1 MKASK
6 ILAGLSA
13 ASIAASMLSM
23 VSFADAEHTGKVTI
37 AGNSSWWGAVEVPA
51 ETLLAGAD
59 KDSAKEIVFKAD
71 NNFMIGWNSSEV
83 TGKNEDNTDNYWKT
97 TENATEYTMP
107 ISDINW
113 DEAIYNFQIVA
124 NTNDETPFD
133 VTWEVVSETASEEDA
148 SSEESSELPAP
159 VALPEVET
167 SLEVNVNPGEHEY
180 GGDWGSDVSK
190 VPLTV
195 FQEASKNNA
204 PVFLTI
210 NATRLPG
217 YDYALAAPA
226 DEHGWGKIYNEG
238 AEAGSKFEWKA
249 NSISGLRL
257 KSALTN
263 DQLETVTDPVLQN
276 DGFIVFPSEAK
287 DYEFTI
293 ALSPDAVNSFIAN
306 AEDEP
311 ADDGS
316 LWGGMIFQVY
326 GVKIN
331 SMVAK
336 TVGTAPEANPAST
349 DSGEVN
355 GYMMFAASDWSQS
368 IFPFD
373 DDGNPTENAVYA
385 AINEDGQYSLTYN
398 NAFDVFKTDAASS
411 VPGALIFNID
421 FPGVYSGPNGTKD
434 ENGNKYGDD
443 NQRQLLYPDFDVT
456 IDSIVVDGVE
466 VAFDASKIKKGNVEN
481 QTNNYRVELYN
492 EYGDTKADPA
502 FDPALING
510 DTVTVN
516 FTVKGLEK
524 KDPTVDPEPTPTP
537 DGALLSKDGVVVTK
551 GTDTAF
557 AVSLDGKDLPKAEAL
572 DKYQVGTREYFD
584 YFDNIEEDSYAVMSA
599 DEYDQLKAT
608 KFGFATLDTDTKEY
622 NMTKCAKEL
631 GTFEYAGFTFTAYQ
645 VTDENG
651 VDMICLVYPNLYQTG
666 RYSAIVPALWPL
678 INKEDLDYDT
688 LNYATQGGQ
697 LDFADPYNWTDTC
710 SEDLYDYI
718 KAIHDADPKANVTF
732 TFKAIGTPE
741 GTPVAAF
748 LKTWTVHKANK
759 KDKEYKDVDPA
770 AYELGQIVWCAYGT
784 NDWKKWDEV
793 GTKPSPTGEYEN
805 VNIEFDI
812 QYTKVTKEADY
823 SENDVIYKNV
833 HYTTDENKKTSKSVK
848 GDGTTYYLM
857 PDGSLAKSD
866 NGLEN
871 IKSATAEKKPIEAWI
886 VQTSRNTKYSKG
898 KKWNTSEL
906 NYDATGFEG
915 GPCYKAGETIVLV
928 PKKDWHDYF
937 FTNEGLVD
945 TQATRGMAAG
955 VTNNTRFSQMT
966 ENQINYIKKAA
977 LENGAPGI
985 FYNDVDGDHYVN
997 KNVINGV
1004 DSCQYPYGHFIIFG
1018 DGETENEYSFTMSA
1032 AAIDQILEQ
1041 SLRSE
1046 GAVLPFSIDT
1056 WKRPQAAMH
1065 GPIWLQAHEEAVP
1078 VLAKDGKRNIDV
1090 KVWSSTEVRTPN
1102 EIPYL
1107 YGKSDYKGM
1116 YTPVDENGNPIEA
1129 KKEET
1134 TTTTTTT
1141 TASTPAASST
1151 TSDANADTGAAA
1163 GFGIAGLLLAGAAMV
1178 CAKKKH

>member
-37 AGNSSWWGAVEVPA
+37 AGNSDWWGAVEVSA
-51 ETLLAGAD
+51 DTLLAGAD

-71 NNFMIGWNSSEV
+71 NNFVIGWNSSEV
-83 TGKNEDNTDNYWKT
+83 TGKNDDNTDNYWKMT
-97 TENATEYTMP
+97 TNATEYTMP

-133 VTWEVVSETASEEDA
+133 VTWEVVSEAKDDDS
-148 SSEESSELPAP
+148 SSESTDAPAP

-167 SLEVNVNPGEHEY
+167 NLEATINVGEHEY
-180 GGDWGSDVSK
+180 GGDWASDGGK
-190 VPLTV
+190 VPLEL
-195 FQEASKNNA
+195 FQEAANNNA
-204 PVFLTI
+204 PLFLTI

-226 DEHGWGKIYNEG
+226 DEHGWAKFYNET
-238 AEAGSKFEWKA
+238 ADPESKNAWKA
-249 NSISGLRL
+249 NSVSGLVK
-257 KSALTN
+257 KSALTS
-263 DQLETVTDPVLQN
+263 DQLEAITEPVLQN
-276 DGFIVFPSEAK
+276 DGFVVFPAEAK

-293 ALSPDAVNSFIAN
+293 ALSADAVNSVVAN

-316 LWGGMIFQVY
+316 LWGGAIFQVY
-326 GVKIN
+326 GIKIN
-331 SMVAK
+331 SIVAK
-336 TVGTAPEANPAST
+336 TVGNAPEANPAST

-355 GYMMFAASDWSQS
+355 GYLMFAASDWSQS

-385 AINEDGQYSLTYN
+385 AINEDGEYSLTYN

-411 VPGALIFNID
+411 IPGALIFNID
-421 FPGVYSGPNGTKD
+421 FPEVYSGPNGTKD
-434 ENGNKYGDD
+434 ENGNKYSDD
-443 NQRQLLYPDFDVT
+443 NQRELLYPDFDVT
-456 IDSIVVDGVE
+456 VDSIVVDGVE

-492 EYGDTKADPA
+492 EYGDTKSDPA
-502 FDPALING
+502 FDPALLTG
-510 DTVTVN
+510 DTITVN

-524 KDPTVDPEPTPTP
+524 KDPTVDPEPTPTPTP

-557 AVSLDGKDLPKAEAL
+557 AVTLDGKELDKADAL
-572 DKYQVGTREYFD
+572 DKYQVGTREFFD
-584 YFDNIEEDSYAVMSA
+584 YFDNLENDSYAVMSA
-599 DEYDQLKAT
+599 DEYDQFKAA
-608 KFGFATLDTDTKEY
+608 KFGFNTDDTDSKET
-622 NMTKCAKEL
+622 NLGKRAEIL
-631 GTFEYAGFTFTAYQ
+631 GTFEYAGYTFTVYK

-651 VDMICLVYPNLYQTG
+651 KTTICLVYPNLNQTG

-678 INKEDLDYDT
+678 INKEDLDDDS
-688 LNYATQGGQ
+688 LKYATQGGQ
-697 LDFADPYNWTDTC
+697 LDFADPFNWTDTC

-748 LKTWTVHKANK
+748 LKTWTVHKAT
-759 KDKEYKDVDPA
+759 DKDVEINPK
-770 AYELGQIVWCAYGT
+770 AYEKGQIVWVVNGT

-793 GTKPSPTGEYEN
+793 GTKSESVPKKNDDGS
-805 VNIEFDI
+805 IA
-812 QYTKVTKEADY
+812 YTKEKHTWDLEYKDDAWVYKDKGTKDKEIILNG
-823 SENDVIYKNV
+823 EIYLA
-833 HYTTDENKKTSKSVK
+833 
-848 GDGTTYYLM
+848 DGTHYASKDDIPADKDPMLI
-857 PDGSLAKSD
+857 S
-866 NGLEN
+866 
-871 IKSATAEKKPIEAWI
+871 TAYQTSEKYETEDVWR
-886 VQTSRNTKYSKG
+886 VQTNRSGKQGKEYKG
-898 KKWNTSEL
+898 LT
-906 NYDATGFEG
+906 YDSSGFED
-915 GPCYKAGETIVLV
+915 GPCYKDGDKVVLV
-928 PKKDWHDYF
+928 PKKDWHDYY

-945 TQATRGMAAG
+945 VQATRSMATG

-966 ENQINYIKKAA
+966 GAQIDRIKKAA

-997 KNVINGV
+997 KNVVNGV
-1004 DSCQYPYGHFIIFG
+1004 DSCQYPYGHFIVFG

-1046 GAVLPFSIDT
+1046 GAVLPFSIAT
-1056 WKRPQAAMH
+1056 WTRPQAAMH

-1078 VLAKDGKRNIDV
+1078 VLARDGKRNLDV
-1090 KVWSSTEVRTPN
+1090 RVYSSSTVRTPN

-1116 YTPVDENGNPIEA
+1116 YTPVDENGNLIEA
-1129 KKEET
+1129 KKTET
-1134 TTTTTTT
+1134 TTTTAAA
-1141 TASTPAASST
+1141 ASAPAASAAAG
-1151 TSDANADTGAAA
+1151 DENAETGAAA

-1178 CAKKKH
+1178 CAKKKY